1 MCWSPI
7 CSRIITL
14 SHSTLTAMSNAPSL
28 KNSETQQTMKNPSN
42 PSQQAQLPENPLE
55 LFKGSWKTVLV
66 VAVLFVAFTNFDVI
80 VDLMINIMI
89 FIYGLVGKNFGLAII
104 LFTVLI
110 RVLTWPLNAQQMKG
124 QQAMQELQ
132 NDKEWIAVQ
141 KKYAKDKEKLAQ
153 EQFRIQ
159 RERGINIFG
168 SCLPMLVQ
176 FPILFALIP
185 AINYAIGSGPLSIL
199 NLSRRLY
206 DFQNA
211 AALVP
216 LNSKF
221 LWMDMGLPERTEIL
235 GVGIP
240 VLALIVALTTYLQSK
255 LTMPASASPNDQ
267 SAQTSRIM
275 SIQMPIML
283 FLFSLNYASGL
294 SIYFITS
301 NLLGIAQYAATG
313 RANWRSL
320 LPGGDKSTP
329 AKK

>member
-1 MCWSPI
+1 
-7 CSRIITL
+7 
-14 SHSTLTAMSNAPSL
+14 
-28 KNSETQQTMKNPSN
+28 
-42 PSQQAQLPENPLE
+42 
-55 LFKGSWKTVLV
+55 
-66 VAVLFVAFTNFDVI
+66 
-80 VDLMINIMI
+80 
-89 FIYGLVGKNFGLAII
+89 
-104 LFTVLI
+104 
-110 RVLTWPLNAQQMKG
+110 
-124 QQAMQELQ
+124 
-132 NDKEWIAVQ
+132 
-141 KKYAKDKEKLAQ
+141 
-153 EQFRIQ
+153 
-159 RERGINIFG
+159 
-168 SCLPMLVQ
+168 
-176 FPILFALIP
+176 
-185 AINYAIGSGPLSIL
+185 
-199 NLSRRLY
+199 
-206 DFQNA
+206 
-211 AALVP
+211 
-216 LNSKF
+216 
-221 LWMDMGLPERTEIL
+221 MGLPERTEIL